1 MHHYSCL
8 LRFDLFVRESPIILR
23 RCLLPVCVVC
33 RDGII
38 LQVTGAAKIVAWPG
52 DTMTDRVQMPLF
64 FLFFKKHTIKYSYLY
79 MYDYLSL

>member
-1 MHHYSCL
+1 MHAPLFL
-8 LRFDLFVRESPIILR
+8 LASIRFICTRESNHFASLSS
-23 RCLLPVCVVC
+23 PVCVVC

-64 FLFFKKHTIKYSYLY
+64 FFVFLRNTL
-79 MYDYLSL
+79 